1 MSLDLAAL
9 LERLAHT
16 YRDDCDCADCA
27 SCRAI
32 LDAHADDALLA
43 DEADADL
50 AAYLGD
56 RAVAARDALADEAD
70 ASTRDDGALY
80 HGRLPSE
87 DVDAFNPHIVWLAPA
102 RGAA

>member
-1 MSLDLAAL
+1 MSLDLAAP